1 MVMQLLKVS
10 ERRAC
15 RAIGQIRSTQRY
27 EPLPNQ
33 VQEKLE
39 GRVIELATEY
49 GRYGYRQV
57 TDLLNMEGWSVG
69 KDRVF
74 SIWQREGLKVPQKQP
89 KRSRLWL
96 VDGSCI
102 RLRPEFKNHVW
113 SYDFVSEQTHDGRK
127 FKILNVIDEF
137 TRECLTSHVARRIR
151 SQDVILI
158 LADLFLKHGIPK
170 HIRSDNGP
178 EFIAKKLVVWIRGL
192 EVQPLFIQPGSPWEN
207 GYCESFNGKMRY
219 ELLDGE
225 IFYSLLE
232 ARIII
237 ERWRVHYN
245 TRRPH
250 SSLGGRPPAP
260 ETFRPTL
267 NTLAKDLLTQ

>member
-1 MVMQLLKVS
+1 MVMQRLKVS

-15 RAIGQIRSTQRY
+15 KTIGQIRSTQRY
-27 EPLPNQ
+27 SPLPNHE
-33 VQEKLE
+33 QEKLE
-39 GRVIELATEY
+39 CRVVQLASEY

-57 TDLLNMEGWSVG
+57 TGLLNNEGWAVG

-96 VDGSCI
+96 ADGSCI

-113 SYDFVSEQTHDGRK
+113 SYDFVSDQTHDGRK
-127 FKILNVIDEF
+127 FKILNIIDEF
-137 TRECLTSHVARRIR
+137 SRECLASYVARRIR
-151 SQDVILI
+151 SQDVILVI
-158 LADLFLKHGIPK
+158 ADLFLKHGIPQ

-178 EFIAKKLVVWIRGL
+178 EFIAKKLVTWIKSL

-219 ELLDGE
+219 EFLDGE

-232 ARIII
+232 AKILI

-245 TRRPH
+245 TKRPH

-260 ETFRPTL
+260 ETFQPNL
-267 NTLAKDLLTQ
+267 KLLANDLLTQ

>member
-1 MVMQLLKVS
+1 MVMLELKVS

-15 RAIGQIRSTQRY
+15 KTIGQIRSTQRY
-27 EPLPNQ
+27 AAIINPE
-33 VQEKLE
+33 QEKLE
-39 GRVIELATEY
+39 ARVLAIASEY

-57 TDLLNMEGWSVG
+57 TDLLNMEGFAVG

-102 RLRPEFKNHVW
+102 RLRPEYKNHVW

-127 FKILNVIDEF
+127 FKILNIIDEH
-137 TRECLTSHVARRIR
+137 TRECLASHVARRIR

-158 LADLFLKHGIPK
+158 LADLFLKHAIPK

-178 EFIAKKLVVWIRGL
+178 EFIAKKLVAWIKSL
-192 EVQPLFIQPGSPWEN
+192 EVQPLFIQPGSP
-207 GYCESFNGKMRY
+207 
-219 ELLDGE
+219 
-225 IFYSLLE
+225 
-232 ARIII
+232 
-237 ERWRVHYN
+237 
-245 TRRPH
+245 
-250 SSLGGRPPAP
+250 
-260 ETFRPTL
+260 
-267 NTLAKDLLTQ
+267 

>member
-1 MVMQLLKVS
+1 MVIRELNVS

-15 RAIGQIRSTQRY
+15 KTIGQIRSTQRY
-27 EPLPNQ
+27 VAVLNPE
-33 VQEKLE
+33 QEKLE
-39 GRVIELATEY
+39 CRVVELASEY

-57 TDLLNMEGWSVG
+57 TDLLQMEGWAVG
-69 KDRVF
+69 KDRVY

-96 VDGSCI
+96 ADGSLI
-102 RLRPEFKNHVW
+102 RHRPEYKNHVW

-127 FKILNVIDEF
+127 FKILNIIDEHS
-137 TRECLTSHVARRIR
+137 RECLAAHFARRIR

-178 EFIAKKLVVWIRGL
+178 EFIAKKLVEWIKLL

-219 ELLDGE
+219 ELLNGE

-232 ARIII
+232 AKIVIEQWRI
-237 ERWRVHYN
+237 HYN
-245 TRRPH
+245 TKRPH

-260 ETFRPTL
+260 QTFQPTL
-267 NTLAKDLLTQ
+267 KLLAQDLLTQ